1 MENKTLARNYGSR
14 LIFNLSSCC
23 AGEYWCYLLWYSA
36 VEVLKCLS
44 KVCLQCWT
52 LELQCWR
59 KEAIIYR
66 EYLRCKRNCLY
77 LEQKK
82 RKAER
87 VRSFTPDNALPSFYP
102 LHPTG
107 HRLYFKT

>member
-14 LIFNLSSCC
+14 LTFNLSSCR

-82 RKAER
+82 KESRAREIFHPRQRPAK
-87 VRSFTPDNALPSFYP
+87 FLPPTPHWPQAIF
-102 LHPTG
+102 
-107 HRLYFKT
+107 